1 MKLHA
6 IIKKTGDWFKE
17 NRLVAIYPIL
27 AIIIEMSVV
36 FSVEGSPFLTRP
48 FLSLGLLVFLVG
60 VLLFLP
66 DNRTRLIVGAG
77 MLFVQTAL
85 DLIFAAIFDMTEQY
99 FDLGMLNLRN
109 DAVAA
114 LEKIPVNFAAF
125 YVGFLACVTFII
137 YGLRSLREENGN
149 TVKTGKYSAWFYVGV
164 MAAGLATLVG
174 SFFVYFPSKT
184 DRYHEMVYGQEEGVY
199 ASYGMIGNLIGEVA
213 NTLKKDDNKLTV
225 AQAEEFLYKT
235 QSTGSQYFG
244 ISKDKNVVVILS
256 ESFEWFSF
264 LRNEEYPF
272 ALDLTDE
279 ELAALY
285 PNLTKFYNESVVAT
299 NFHSREKTD
308 ISETLSI
315 IGAYPTD
322 SYVNYDYYENSMPNT
337 MPNILKT
344 LDSDIQTRYF
354 HNGEKEFYNREKV
367 ELTFGFESVT
377 DRFDMAKMAEESAEE
392 GEQPTFINYRELEDG
407 ELCLDS
413 EMMETCK
420 DEMFPTD
427 KRFYTYITTIT
438 MHGTYFARENLATER
453 EIVSEVLGDRLPK
466 PEEDAFA
473 DVLFH
478 YMVTAKELDD
488 AIGVMMADLEQKNLL
503 DDTVILM
510 FGDHNAYYNQLSNY
524 VKDIIDYDTD
534 RKFTDLY
541 NVPLMI
547 YDKNLG
553 HQLVD
558 KFCCTADIVPTLFD
572 LLGVKYYENFY
583 YGNSLFSEKESVLY
597 SRAYGIFLREG
608 IVGSSATNVVY
619 SYLGE
624 KLKNGELDTQGAVT
638 EADIRSFSQE
648 AAELV
653 NKIKYCDYIFETDYF
668 SDENNFDLYTGK
680 MINLNKAN

>member
-1 MKLHA
+1 
-6 IIKKTGDWFKE
+6 
-17 NRLVAIYPIL
+17 
-27 AIIIEMSVV
+27 
-36 FSVEGSPFLTRP
+36 
-48 FLSLGLLVFLVG
+48 
-60 VLLFLP
+60 
-66 DNRTRLIVGAG
+66 
-77 MLFVQTAL
+77 
-85 DLIFAAIFDMTEQY
+85 
-99 FDLGMLNLRN
+99 
-109 DAVAA
+109 
-114 LEKIPVNFAAF
+114 
-125 YVGFLACVTFII
+125 
-137 YGLRSLREENGN
+137 
-149 TVKTGKYSAWFYVGV
+149 
-164 MAAGLATLVG
+164 
-174 SFFVYFPSKT
+174 
-184 DRYHEMVYGQEEGVY
+184 
-199 ASYGMIGNLIGEVA
+199 
-213 NTLKKDDNKLTV
+213 
-225 AQAEEFLYKT
+225 
-235 QSTGSQYFG
+235 
-244 ISKDKNVVVILS
+244 
-256 ESFEWFSF
+256 
-264 LRNEEYPF
+264 
-272 ALDLTDE
+272 
-279 ELAALY
+279 
-285 PNLTKFYNESVVAT
+285 
-299 NFHSREKTD
+299 
-308 ISETLSI
+308 
-315 IGAYPTD
+315 
-322 SYVNYDYYENSMPNT
+322 
-337 MPNILKT
+337 
-344 LDSDIQTRYF
+344 
-354 HNGEKEFYNREKV
+354 
-367 ELTFGFESVT
+367 
-377 DRFDMAKMAEESAEE
+377 
-392 GEQPTFINYRELEDG
+392 
-407 ELCLDS
+407 
-413 EMMETCK
+413 METCK

-619 SYLGE
+619 WYLGK